1 MEAVIVVDMLVDFV
15 RGKLATGREAA
26 LIEPLARLLAAAR
39 AADRPVIYVGDA
51 HLPHDFELRL
61 WGEHAMR
68 GSDGARIVAEL
79 TPEKDDYL
87 FEKRSYSAFFESG
100 LDSLLRSRDVDALVL
115 TGLHT
120 HICIRHSAADAFF
133 RGYRI
138 VVPIDCVTAFT
149 EAEHESG
156 LEYLRR
162 IYGAELSTGADLAQR
177 MPPRKS
183 RRRSPLFPE
192 ENEKSQD

>member
-15 RGKLATGREAA
+15 HGK
-26 LIEPLARLLAAAR
+26 LAAAR
-39 AADRPVIYVGDA
+39 AAALIDPLARLLGAARAAAKPVIYVGDA

-68 GSDGARIVAEL
+68 GSDGARIIPEL
-79 TPEKDDYL
+79 APGKDDYL
-87 FEKRSYSAFFESG
+87 LEKRSYSAFFETG
-100 LDSLLRSRDVDALVL
+100 LDSLLRSRSVDTLVL
-115 TGLHT
+115 AGLHT
-120 HICIRHSAADAFF
+120 HICVRHTAADAFF

-138 VVPIDCVTAFT
+138 VVPTDCVTAFA

-162 IYGAELSTGADLAQR
+162 IYGAELTTGRDLADR
-177 MPPRKS
+177 WN
-183 RRRSPLFPE
+183 RRI
-192 ENEKSQD
+192 

>member
-26 LIEPLARLLAAAR
+26 VIEPLRRLLSVAR
-39 AADRPVIYVGDA
+39 AAKSPVVYVGDA
-51 HLPHDFELRL
+51 HLSHDFELRV

-79 TPEKDDYL
+79 APERDDYL
-87 FEKRSYSAFFESG
+87 LEKRSYSAFFETG
-100 LDSLLRSRDVDALVL
+100 LDSLLRSREVDTVVL

-138 VVPIDCVTAFT
+138 VVPIDCVAAFT
-149 EAEHESG
+149 EAEQGSG
-156 LEYLRR
+156 LEYLHR
-162 IYGAELSTGADLAQR
+162 IYGAELITGADMAQR
-177 MPPRKS
+177 LGS
-183 RRRSPLFPE
+183 GC
-192 ENEKSQD
+192 